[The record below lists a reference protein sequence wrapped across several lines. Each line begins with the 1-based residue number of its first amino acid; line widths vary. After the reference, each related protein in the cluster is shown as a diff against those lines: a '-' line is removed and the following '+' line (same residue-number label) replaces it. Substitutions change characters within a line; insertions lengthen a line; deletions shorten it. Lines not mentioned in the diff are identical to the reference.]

1 MKNEAEI
8 KELLIS
14 NAIRLIAEGGFEKA
28 TSKEL
33 AFSGGSLPG
42 IKMNEVYI
50 YRIFGG
56 KENLYEAA
64 FLRLDEE
71 LFQAFKIGL
80 SLVDA
85 SDLTNKEKI
94 FAFLEQAWS
103 FILRNEIRCRC
114 YVRYYF
120 SVYFR
125 DHSVKAHNE
134 TFGKLI
140 KVIAPAFKEEA
151 DVEAIL
157 HSAFITLFDF
167 GIRVFNGALED
178 NELNRPH
185 IFNVIY
191 CMMSTY
197 FKSSLIGGEQ

>member
-33 AFSGGSLPG
+33 TYSGGSLPG

-50 YRIFGG
+50 YRIFGS
-56 KENLYEAA
+56 KDNLFAAA
-64 FLRLDEE
+64 FAQLDDE
-71 LFQAFKIGL
+71 LFEAFKIGL
-80 SLVDA
+80 QQS
-85 SDLTNKEKI
+85 SGSNPTSKEAI
-94 FAFLEQAWS
+94 FAFLEKAWA
-103 FILRNEIRCRC
+103 FVLRNESRCRC

-125 DHSVKAHNE
+125 DHSATAHKQ
-134 TFGKLI
+134 TFSRLVSI
-140 KVIAPAFKEEA
+140 LSPAFKEEA

-157 HSAFITLFDF
+157 HSAFISLFDF
-167 GIRVFNGALED
+167 AIRVYNGELED
-178 NELNRPH
+178 NDLNRPH
-185 IFNVIY
+185 VFNVIY

-197 FKSSLIGGEQ
+197 FKPSFIGGEA

>member
-8 KELLIS
+8 KELLIT

-33 AFSGGSLPG
+33 TFSGGSLPG
-42 IKMNEVYI
+42 VKMNEVYI
-50 YRIFGG
+50 YRIFGS
-56 KENLYEAA
+56 KENLYESA

-80 SLVDA
+80 ALVGA
-85 SDLTNKEKI
+85 SELTNKEKI
-94 FAFLEQAWS
+94 FQFLERAWV
-103 FILRNEIRCRC
+103 FILKNEIRFRC

-125 DHSVKAHNE
+125 DHSIKAHKE

-140 KVIAPAFKEEA
+140 KILAPAFKEEA

-167 GIRVFNGALED
+167 GIRVFNGELED
-178 NELNRPH
+178 NDLNRPH
-185 IFNVIY
+185 IFNVVY

-197 FKSSLIGGEQ
+197 FKPSLIGGEQ